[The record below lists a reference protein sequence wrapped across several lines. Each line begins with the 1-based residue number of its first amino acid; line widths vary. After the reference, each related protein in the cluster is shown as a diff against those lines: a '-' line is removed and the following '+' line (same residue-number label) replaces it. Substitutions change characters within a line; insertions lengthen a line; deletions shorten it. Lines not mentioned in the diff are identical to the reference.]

1 MTDVTLPERARR
13 LVPAPPVFDPN
24 VSVPEVAP
32 VLVDSAPRR
41 RKRRTAR
48 DDRDAPAHWWK
59 RDITP
64 TRIKRDELM
73 NLSRQLAAFVKA
85 GITILDAIELLASEA
100 GSKPVRRVLT
110 AIEEDLRGGATLSDA
125 VDQHPQDFPDFYRG
139 ILRSAELTGRLDTV
153 LDQLSTYLERDLV
166 ARKKIKS
173 AMIYPAVVL
182 GLSMVT
188 VCVLAIY
195 VLPKFK
201 VFFKSLGAKLPL
213 PTRMLLALTDFLGTY
228 WWALLLG
235 LFAMVGLVALTQAR
249 EGGRMARDKL
259 ILRLPIIGE
268 TVRYA
273 LVERFCRLLA
283 SMVDAGVPLPAAMST
298 TIDSLRNL
306 VYRRGLSQARV
317 AMLEG
322 DGLAAPIAATGL
334 FPGTAVQMLRVG
346 ESTGSLDQQLESAAE
361 YFGRELDYKITR
373 LTTLF
378 EPIVITIMGLIVG
391 FVAVALVS
399 AMYGIFRQV
408 KA

>member
-1 MTDVTLPERARR
+1 VTDVTTPERARR
-13 LVPAPPVFDPN
+13 LIPAPPAFTSS
-24 VSVPEVAP
+24 VSPPEAAP
-32 VLVDSAPRR
+32 IGSDSGPRR
-41 RKRRTAR
+41 KNRRTAGA
-48 DDRDAPAHWWK
+48 DPEAPAHWWQ

-73 NLSRQLAAFVKA
+73 NLSRQLAAFIKA
-85 GITILDAIELLASEA
+85 GITILDAIALLAGEA
-100 GSKPVRRVLT
+100 GSKPVRRVLG
-110 AIEEDLRGGATLSDA
+110 AIEDDIRGGATLSDA

-213 PTRMLLALTDFLGTY
+213 PTRMLLAFTDFLGTY

-235 LFAMVGLVALTQAR
+235 VFVTVGLVALTQVGER
-249 EGGRMARDKL
+249 GRMVRDKL
-259 ILRLPIIGE
+259 ILRMPIIGE

-273 LVERFCRLLA
+273 LVERFCRMLA

-306 VYRRGLSQARV
+306 VYRRGLGQARV

-361 YFGRELDYKITR
+361 YFGRELDYKINR

-378 EPIVITIMGLIVG
+378 EPIVITVMGVIVG
-391 FVAVALVS
+391 FVAVAFVS